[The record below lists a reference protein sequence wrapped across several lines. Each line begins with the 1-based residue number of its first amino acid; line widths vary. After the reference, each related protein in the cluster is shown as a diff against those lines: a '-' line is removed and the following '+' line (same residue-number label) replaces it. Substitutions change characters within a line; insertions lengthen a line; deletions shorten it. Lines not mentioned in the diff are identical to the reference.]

1 MRLDL
6 RRLAAVDMYGARGT
20 LLRRR
25 VIVAEFVLGAVV
37 GTALGVAVAASA
49 SSLGWRVF
57 GLWLAGA
64 CLNYVPL
71 ALHAISLSRKGRL
84 AAELAGVDV
93 PGELR
98 YYTKAQL
105 WIAVPLLF
113 VVLGVTQL
121 GRPHHAR

>member
-6 RRLAAVDMYGARGT
+6 RRLAAVDMHGARGS

-49 SSLGWRVF
+49 SSAGWRVF
-57 GLWLAGA
+57 GLWLVGA
-64 CLNYVPL
+64 CVNYVPL
-71 ALHAISLSRKGRL
+71 ALHAISLSRPGRL
-84 AAELAGVDV
+84 DAELAGVDV
-93 PGELR
+93 PDELR

-105 WIAVPLLF
+105 WIAVPALF

-121 GRPHHAR
+121 GRPDHAR